1 MDRKQPGQRFSFTA
15 RLYNDLVEI
24 VSQWR
29 QGKFGNRRDNGQR
42 SPVLRIRNDSGGD
55 LDRFA
60 ILGIDGVVFAESDNS
75 NEFKGNPTLKGT
87 TPVIATHAGK
97 FAVLIEPCKN
107 GKFARCM
114 VSGHAVVQVDMID
127 ADDNWCDVKAS
138 NTELSSYGAG
148 SAQIIHKPSG
158 TGVKWCVVQ
167 LGKSYGPAKWYRGL
181 VNEAG
186 GFTGSD
192 TTIAVDG
199 LTAIDG
205 VPVLTSIASVA
216 NTDSWTGADDAI
228 IWVYYNGSQEQ
239 WEINNIGC

>member
-138 NTELSSYGAG
+138 NAELSSYGAG

-158 TGVKWCVVQ
+158 TGVKWCLVQ
-167 LGKSYGPAKWYRGL
+167 LGKSYGPAMRYRGQQVGALL
-181 VNEAG
+181 V
-186 GFTGSD
+186 SD
-192 TTIAVDG
+192 ANNVVDNLIA
-199 LTAIDG
+199 LDG
-205 VPVLTSIASVA
+205 VPVETSVTADNVLNWSSDDNAPTYIEYNAASEV
-216 NTDSWTGADDAI
+216 WEM
-228 IWVYYNGSQEQ
+228 YNVE
-239 WEINNIGC
+239 CPA